1 MRIAA
6 CQTPEILGDARTA
19 LSYME
24 SAASQAGDADLVLF
38 PEAFLQGYLAT
49 PEHVARHAIDDLT
62 PILRRL
68 IRVRPA
74 LVFGVIEQRG
84 SAYYNSAVV
93 VKGGE
98 LLGVYRKTHLYGS
111 ELAVFQPGEDVPV
124 FDFEGVRFGINICYD
139 ARFPEACAP
148 IAAAGGQVL
157 LVAAQNM
164 MPRERALD
172 WRDKHNEIRR
182 ERVRETG
189 MWLVSAD
196 VTGER
201 GADRIGLG
209 PTCAIDPSGTV
220 VAQVPLGSPGMITVQ
235 IPASST
241 FS

>member
-6 CQTPEILGDARTA
+6 CQTPEILGDVPSA
-19 LSYME
+19 LRYME
-24 SAASQAGDADLVLF
+24 SAASQAVDADLVLF

-68 IRVRPA
+68 IHVRPA
-74 LVFGVIEQRG
+74 LVFGVIERRG

-93 VKGGE
+93 VKGGR

-111 ELAVFQPGEDVPV
+111 ELDVFQPGDGYPV
-124 FDFEGVRFGINICYD
+124 FDVSGVTFGINICYD
-139 ARFPEACAP
+139 ARFPEASAP
-148 IAAAGGQVL
+148 IAAAGAQVL
-157 LVAAQNM
+157 LLLAQNM
-164 MPRERALD
+164 MPRERALEWQD
-172 WRDKHNEIRR
+172 RHNEIRR

-209 PTCAIDPSGTV
+209 PTCAIDPSGRV